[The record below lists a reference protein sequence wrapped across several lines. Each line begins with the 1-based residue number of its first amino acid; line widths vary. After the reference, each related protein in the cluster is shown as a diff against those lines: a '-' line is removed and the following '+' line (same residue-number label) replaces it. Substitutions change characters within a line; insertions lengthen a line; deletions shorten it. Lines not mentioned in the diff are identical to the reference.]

1 MNILFEEQGDF
12 KVGTVLADNET
23 SLQVETASGKRAK
36 VKAANVLLRFEAG
49 GVTNFITDA
58 QKTADIIDVDFLW
71 QCCGVEEFGF
81 QQLAREYF
89 GHEPT
94 PLEAA
99 GLLLKLHAA
108 PMYFYRRGKGRYKAA
123 PQETL
128 TAALAAV
135 ERKRLQAEQQQRFLN
150 ELLAGRLPVEFERCR
165 DRLLYKPDRSST
177 EAKALQ
183 SACELL
189 RLTPAK
195 LFARCGGLRSTH
207 DYHLRRFLFEYFPAG
222 TGFSDIE
229 LPELPQ
235 GLPHADVAAFSID
248 DAATTEIDDAFSVV
262 AGADGGVRV
271 GVHIAAPVLGIAI
284 DSALDLVA
292 RARLSTV
299 YMPGDKLTMLPQ
311 AAIERFTLSAGKTV
325 PAVSFYADF
334 SPELE
339 VRLTESRI
347 ETVRIEENLR
357 HDTLDVVFNED
368 AVNAGHV
375 EHAFGTQLLALHAI
389 AARLETSRGRADTQR
404 EARTEYSFYVDN
416 DRVEIVER
424 RRGSPIDKVV
434 SELMI
439 LVNTRWAQLL
449 DENKFAGVFRSQQ
462 DGRVKLSGVASAHQG
477 LGVAQY
483 IWASSPLRRYVDLIN
498 QRQLVALIRGDPPAY
513 VRNSEALFSA
523 MRAFELAYEAYAE
536 FQRQMER
543 YWCLR
548 WIEQEG
554 AQELSAAV
562 IRDGLVRFERL
573 PLVVRVPSV
582 PDLPP
587 GSRVELAVGGIDL
600 LELTLACEF
609 RQRIAA

>member
-12 KVGTVLADNET
+12 KVGTVLADNDT

-36 VKAANVLLRFEAG
+36 VKAANVLLRFDAG
-49 GVTNFITDA
+49 GVSSFLAGA
-58 QKTADIIDVDFLW
+58 QKIADSIDVDFLW
-71 QCCGVEEFGF
+71 QCCAVEEFGF
-81 QQLAREYF
+81 EPLAREYF
-89 GHEPT
+89 GHAPQ

-123 PQETL
+123 PRESL
-128 TAALAAV
+128 SAALAAL

-150 ELLAGRLPVEFERCR
+150 ELLAGRMPVEFEPMR
-165 DRLLYKPDRSST
+165 DRLLYKPDRNST
-177 EAKALQ
+177 EAKALA

-189 RLTPAK
+189 KLTPAK

-207 DYHLRRFLFEYFPAG
+207 DYHLRRFLFEYFPEG
-222 TGFSDIE
+222 SGFPDIAI
-229 LPELPQ
+229 PELPQ
-235 GLPHADVAAFSID
+235 GLPLADVAAYSID

-262 AGADGGVRV
+262 AGADGSVRV
-271 GVHIAAPVLGIAI
+271 GVHIAAPALGITT
-284 DSALDLVA
+284 DSALDLAA

-311 AAIERFTLSAGKTV
+311 AAIERFTLSAGKSV
-325 PAVSFYADF
+325 PAISFYADF

-339 VRLTESRI
+339 IRSTESRI

-375 EHAFGTQLLALHAI
+375 EHRFGTQLLALHACASRLE
-389 AARLETSRGRADTQR
+389 AARGRTDAQR
-404 EARTEYSFYVDN
+404 EARAEYSFYVHN

-424 RRGSPIDKVV
+424 RRGSPIDRVV

-439 LVNTRWAQLL
+439 LVNTRWARLL
-449 DENKFAGVFRSQQ
+449 DENNFAGVFRSQQ

-477 LGVAQY
+477 LGVSQY

-498 QRQLVALIRGDPPAY
+498 QRQLIALIRGDPPAY

-554 AQELSAAV
+554 VQELSAAV
-562 IRDGLVRFERL
+562 IRESLVRLERL
-573 PLVVRVPSV
+573 PLVVRVPSI

-587 GSRVELAVGGIDL
+587 GSRVELAVGAIDL
-600 LELTLACEF
+600 LELTLECEF
-609 RQRIAA
+609 RQRLAA